1 MALPTPRMK
10 SSPVLWCTVL
20 IIALIGTAAGTSGA
34 GPASG
39 TSPGGQAPAR
49 EAPGEWL
56 GLSGRLRAIIE
67 TPTGLLQNP
76 LFRATSSPLRTPGV
90 HDVGLVTP
98 KGDPFYIL
106 SILPF
111 GEKKD
116 GTLKTYRM
124 GHWPQAAQSAL
135 NPGYAQPS
143 GFIEVTPENQYTP
156 VSEHFRL
163 CDFLTHDQTEVWPKF
178 LVLRPPLLDKLELLS
193 EALRRRG
200 LPSRLHVMSGFRTP
214 RYNALGVGR
223 GGRASHSLH
232 MYGDAADVFV
242 DADRDNMMDDLDGD
256 GKVTVKDARL
266 LYAVAEAIEEQYP
279 RLAGGLSPYPATSA
293 HGPFVHVDVRGVRAR
308 W

>member
-1 MALPTPRMK
+1 MVFPIPRMNP
-10 SSPVLWCTVL
+10 SHVFWRAVLTLAL
-20 IIALIGTAAGTSGA
+20 IITLAGASKA
-34 GPASG
+34 GPERG
-39 TSPGGQAPAR
+39 TSPTAR

-67 TPTGLLQNP
+67 TPSSLLQNP
-76 LFRATSSPLRTPGV
+76 WLRATASPLHTPGV
-90 HDVGLVTP
+90 HDVGIVTP

-106 SILPF
+106 SLLPF
-111 GEKKD
+111 GEKKG
-116 GTLKTYRM
+116 GTLKAYRM
-124 GHWPQAAQSAL
+124 GQWPQGVQGTRSE
-135 NPGYAQPS
+135 GYTPPP

-163 CDFLTHDQTEVWPKF
+163 CDFLTHDQAAVWPKF
-178 LVLRPPLLDKLELLS
+178 LVLRPALLDKLELLS

-214 RYNALGVGR
+214 QYNALGVGR
-223 GGRASHSLH
+223 GGRASHSRH

-266 LYAVAEAIEEQYP
+266 LYAVAESVEAQYP

-293 HGPFVHVDVRGVRAR
+293 HGPFLHVDVRGVRAR